1 VPFLRRLASYPRRSP
16 VTTAFVVLLFAAH
29 FWVDRLLP
37 RDTAA
42 WLLLAVSTNLD
53 NLRHD
58 PIGSL
63 LGSAL
68 FFDGTLTNFWS
79 LDFAGTLITL
89 GAGVIVCLAWLER
102 RYGPLR
108 AFGIFA
114 AGHIGATLLTAPF
127 ILLAISHGWY
137 PESIRHTYDFGIS
150 YGAQA
155 VLAASSLLLRPIL
168 RPFAIVGVLAW
179 PLGGADWLNG
189 VPDFSTVGHL
199 LAAAIGFVLYFLI
212 LRPKVSRR
220 QEQESL

>member
-1 VPFLRRLASYPRRSP
+1 
-16 VTTAFVVLLFAAH
+16 VTTGFVVLLFVAH
-29 FWVDRLLP
+29 FCVDWLLP

-42 WLLLAVSTNLD
+42 QLLLAVSTNLD

-58 PIGSL
+58 SIGSL

-79 LDFAGTLITL
+79 LDFVGTLITL

-108 AFGIFA
+108 AFGIFLV
-114 AGHIGATLLTAPF
+114 GHVGATLLTALF
-127 ILLAISHGWY
+127 ILLAITKGWY

-179 PLGGADWLNG
+179 PLGGADWIHG

-199 LAAAIGFVLYFLI
+199 IAAALGFTCYFLI
-212 LRPKVSRR
+212 LRRTRSVSKVSPLR
-220 QEQESL
+220 EQESG